1 MLILRTTFYTEE
13 ELEDYEKRLAK
24 KKRRKNIAKGVVGA
38 ATVTGGALLARNY
51 YKNKYIPSITKPK
64 ETYNNVKANIGDIVS
79 ASRMGGFYSHYGVVT
94 GYDKKGRPLV
104 TNYTNPTSLDPR
116 KSIVTVSSLKD
127 FGHNG
132 KITVHRN
139 NGKFTP
145 EEIVNRSKQA
155 IKNQNGGYSITGNN
169 CEHFARELAN
179 GEHVSTQVNEKLP
192 FVGKFKEAKRRIS
205 PIISSIKQFSVS
217 STQKEAPSMLKG
229 QFQHIIANKGFDI
242 RKNLSKDLGGLSHFN
257 RYQDHYLTGGMALA
271 GGMIGRA
278 RAKHDAKR
286 KARSYRLREGTPEYE
301 NYVSRKA
308 NEGMLKGAAIG
319 GTVGFGSS
327 KATDAI
333 RGKVI
338 ADKAKL
344 SNGLDLGT
352 NYLAL
357 GKSMRGIKS
366 EDDINRIK
374 NNYKEVLSFG
384 KGVINAL

>member
-1 MLILRTTFYTEE
+1 MLILRTNFYTEE
-13 ELEDYEKRLAK
+13 ELENYEKRLAK

-38 ATVTGGALLARNY
+38 ATVTGGALLARKY

-64 ETYNNVKANIGDIVS
+64 ETYDNVKANIGDIVS

-205 PIISSIKQFSVS
+205 PILSSIKEFSVS

-366 EDDINRIK
+366 EDDIDRIK